1 MRRFVITIAVLS
13 IFLTVAV
20 ADQRGPS
27 TPEERKRA
35 LNVIEQLEQRP
46 LDPTLKQDREWV
58 FQWLKEV
65 PDVNAAMC
73 TGIIGPLLEEKPTDT
88 RSILTYQ
95 NVLASAAFKMQNP
108 DKAKDHVAVF
118 MAGAEGMLRAYDN
131 ILKKDPALKS
141 AFMEE
146 LKQKQASGTLLA
158 YVRQGAETCAKH
170 PASLLKP

>member
-1 MRRFVITIAVLS
+1 MRNCVTTIAL
-13 IFLTVAV
+13 LAMLLAAAA

-46 LDPTLKQDREWV
+46 LDPSLKQDREWV

-65 PDVNAAMC
+65 PDVNASVC
-73 TGIIGPLLEEKPTDT
+73 TGILGPLLEEKPTDV
-88 RSILTYQ
+88 RGILTYQ
-95 NVLASAAFKMQNP
+95 NVLASAAFKMEHP
-108 DKAKDHVAVF
+108 EKARDHVSVF
-118 MAGAEGMLRAYDN
+118 MAGAEGMLRTYDN

-141 AFMEE
+141 PFMEE

-158 YVRQGAETCAKH
+158 YVKQGAETCAKH
-170 PASLLKP
+170 SGTSLKP